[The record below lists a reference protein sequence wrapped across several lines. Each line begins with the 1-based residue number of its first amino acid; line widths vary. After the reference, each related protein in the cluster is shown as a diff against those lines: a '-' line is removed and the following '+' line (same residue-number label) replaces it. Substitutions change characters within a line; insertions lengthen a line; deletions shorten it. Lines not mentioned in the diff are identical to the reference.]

1 MSVPMRSDDSP
12 FRSVPSLY
20 PILFA
25 YLLGIVLAS
34 RSSLSRSSLLVI
46 MGTLFFLG
54 LICLVRLKKAGSLWL
69 WTGSFF
75 LLGILALQIALYPP
89 GHQDHVRHFAT
100 GDRVIV
106 EGTLT
111 QPPEQSP
118 RRVRLY
124 VKTHTLVK
132 NRRVIPTRG
141 IVLLSLPQTDG
152 SLRYGDRIRFAT
164 RLRRPTNFS
173 NPGGFDYERYLA
185 ARHIWVTAFV
195 KDPTQVIRVATGQGN
210 VFRTWLEGLRDRIR
224 DFLRTHGSDSAGP
237 ILRALILGERGAIP
251 EEVKE
256 EFAISGAAHI
266 LAISGLHLGII
277 AFILFRGL
285 LWGLRQSERIA
296 LGTNVFKVSALFTI
310 PPIVLYTLIA
320 GGRITTVRATIMIVT
335 YLVSILIDRP
345 RNLYHTLAVA
355 AFAITLFD
363 PVSLMEAS
371 FQLSFMAVLTILFLF
386 PRLSRLLKKE
396 EILPHPQTGLVHK
409 LTLWSRDLLL
419 VSFAAMIGTC
429 PIIAYHFHRCSPMGL
444 VSNFMVIPLL
454 GFLVIPAALVA
465 VFLAFIIAPLG
476 VPLVHA
482 AGWIVDLTASA
493 IHGFASL
500 PGASFHVATPTLLE
514 MILFYAF
521 LFLLCHMRRGPI
533 FRLAM
538 AGVLCAGG
546 ADMSTGWSKPTGI
559 ER

>member
-1 MSVPMRSDDSP
+1 MRSDGSP

-34 RSSLSRSSLLVI
+34 RSSLPRSSLLVI
-46 MGTLFFLG
+46 MGTLFCLA
-54 LICLVRLKKAGSLWL
+54 LISLVRLKKAGSLWL

-75 LLGILALQIALYPP
+75 LLGIVALQIALYPP

-111 QPPEQSP
+111 RPPEQSP

-124 VKTHTLVK
+124 VKTHTLVR

-141 IVLLSLPQTDG
+141 MVLLSLPQTNE

-173 NPGGFDYERYLA
+173 NPGGFDYQRYLA
-185 ARHIWVTAFV
+185 ARHIWATAFV

-224 DFLRTHGSDSAGP
+224 DVLRTHGSDSAGP

-277 AFILFRGL
+277 SFILFRGL
-285 LWGLRQSERIA
+285 LWSLRQSERIT
-296 LGTNVFKVSALFTI
+296 LGTSIEWQVASDVQLALDYNYVDTEAEQDMGSN
-310 PPIVLYTLIA
+310 PA
-320 GGRITTVRATIMIVT
+320 GNLTVGDLPSVNTRLNHLQLSGTWQM
-335 YLVSILIDRP
+335 RE
-345 RNLYHTLAVA
+345 NLAV
-355 AFAITLFD
+355 
-363 PVSLMEAS
+363 
-371 FQLSFMAVLTILFLF
+371 QLDYQYYRYKSDDWAWNGVQPDTIGKVLTFGQGNPNEQINY
-386 PRLSRLLKKE
+386 
-396 EILPHPQTGLVHK
+396 V
-409 LTLWSRDLLL
+409 
-419 VSFAAMIGTC
+419 
-429 PIIAYHFHRCSPMGL
+429 
-444 VSNFMVIPLL
+444 
-454 GFLVIPAALVA
+454 
-465 VFLAFIIAPLG
+465 
-476 VPLVHA
+476 
-482 AGWIVDLTASA
+482 
-493 IHGFASL
+493 
-500 PGASFHVATPTLLE
+500 GASVIYH
-514 MILFYAF
+514 
-521 LFLLCHMRRGPI
+521 
-533 FRLAM
+533 
-538 AGVLCAGG
+538 
-546 ADMSTGWSKPTGI
+546 WQ
-559 ER
+559 